1 MIFFINSFDIRSL
14 QTPIKSST
22 DRCRPFRKKCL
33 KFSNATNKPAN
44 IRLDEDVLKSSF
56 IFVFRRRVDQDEYI
70 RLTHTFSEDVLI
82 KTYIC
87 LGDTPSR
94 RLHDVLQKNVCKT
107 SSRHLEGYLKMSCE
121 EVFKRS

>member
-14 QTPIKSST
+14 QTPIKSSS
-22 DRCRPFRKKCL
+22 DKRRPFRKKCL
-33 KFSNATNKPAN
+33 KFSNATNKLAN
-44 IRLDEDVLKSSF
+44 IRLDVLKTSF
-56 IFVFRRRVDQDEYI
+56 IFVFRRSADQDEYI
-70 RLTHTFSEDVLI
+70 RLPHTFSEDVLI